1 MERGGGARASIET
14 WSCLAAA
21 VGEQFVG
28 FLERAAG
35 ADRPRDI
42 EHLRRQSAL
51 IELAAVGGWE
61 GLPELALDSG
71 PGRSR
76 SIDVALVRRSTGEA
90 VVVEIWDW
98 FDDVGSSLRGL
109 DAKVSA
115 LEVRLAA
122 ASTTSPVHGSTA
134 AANGVERR
142 PSWRVYGLF
151 VVRDTRRNRSLV
163 AQLGP
168 LFAARFSGSS
178 IAWIRAIL
186 NPSVPVPDRPGL
198 VWSDSTGTSL
208 RAARL
213 GRPGR
218 RR

>member
-1 MERGGGARASIET
+1 MERGGGARASIER

-28 FLERAAG
+28 FLERAPG

-51 IELAAVGGWE
+51 VDLAVVGGWE
-61 GLPELALDSG
+61 ALPELAIDSG

-90 VVVEIWDW
+90 VVAEIWDW
-98 FDDVGSSLRGL
+98 FDDVGSSFRGL

-115 LEVRLAA
+115 LGVRLAA
-122 ASTTSPVHGSTA
+122 VSTPSAVHGSTA
-134 AANGVERR
+134 AANGVERG
-142 PSWRVYGLF
+142 PFWRVSGLF

-163 AQLGP
+163 AQLKP

-178 IAWIRAIL
+178 VDWIRAIL
-186 NPSVPVPDRPGL
+186 NPSAPVPDGPGL
-198 VWSDSTGTSL
+198 VWSDRKLHLTSS
-208 RAARL
+208 RL

-218 RR
+218 RP